1 MVVIRIARGGTGS
14 TPNAILDNQN
24 NDFNAFFQD
33 IDGIAVPANPAAG
46 HRRLFVDSADDIIK
60 VRTAGGATVSLEAGA
75 GGGEANTSSNSGAG
89 DGWAL
94 AKVGV
99 DLPFKSLITTAPIST
114 TVNAADLTLVLAALV
129 NADIAGGAAIAY
141 SKLNLTGLV
150 VNADINAAA
159 AIAYAK
165 LNLTGLV
172 VNADINAAAAI
183 ATTKLADSANFV
195 LSDQNNDLNA
205 FFQDLDG
212 IAVPANP
219 AAGHRRLFVDSA
231 DDVLKVRTAGGVT
244 TSLEAGSTPN
254 AILDNQ
260 NNDFNAFFQDID
272 GIAVPANPAAGH
284 RRLFVDSADD
294 VLKVRTAGGVT
305 TSLEQGGGGAGL
317 VFAKSVKIVDETV
330 NNSAVLQDDDVLK
343 FTPSINTVY
352 HVQLMIF
359 YLADSTPDIKYAFS
373 IPAGATMTF
382 LDANIDWQAAAG
394 SAGDATS
401 AKSSNGLGSTVAT
414 FMQMCVLEMGGTAG
428 DCIMQWAQN
437 TANVSDTKV
446 LLGSML
452 IAYEEGTS

>member
-1 MVVIRIARGGTGS
+1 MVVIRIARGTAGAS
-14 TPNAILDNQN
+14 PNAILDNQN

-33 IDGIAVPANPAAG
+33 LDGIAVPANPAAG
-46 HRRLFVDSADDIIK
+46 HRRLFVDSVDDVLK
-60 VRTAGGATVSLEAGA
+60 VRTAAGATVSLEAGA

-129 NADIAGGAAIAY
+129 NADIAAGAAIAY

-244 TSLEAGSTPN
+244 TSLE
-254 AILDNQ
+254 
-260 NNDFNAFFQDID
+260 
-272 GIAVPANPAAGH
+272 
-284 RRLFVDSADD
+284 
-294 VLKVRTAGGVT
+294 
-305 TSLEQGGGGAGL
+305 GGGGSGNT
-317 VFAKSVKIVDETV
+317 FTRIVKTSDETV
-330 NNSAVLQDDDVLK
+330 SNSTTPQDDDELL
-343 FTPSINTVY
+343 FTPAINKTYGWLFHWNVIGTTV
-352 HVQLMIF
+352 
-359 YLADSTPDIKYAFS
+359 ADIRGAFT
-373 IPAGATMTF
+373 IPSGAVMTRENGTWSSLTMSNN
-382 LDANIDWQAAAG
+382 A
-394 SAGDATS
+394 DATNIVIYS
-401 AKSSNGLGSTVAT
+401 LGSEVNRGVL
-414 FMQMCVLEMGGTAG
+414 QMGSLVMSSTAG
-428 DCIMQWAQN
+428 DVNWTWAQG
-437 TANVSDTKV
+437 TAEVSDTKT
-446 LLGSML
+446 LQGSTL
-452 IAYEEGTS
+452 VVWEEL